1 MSSFALPRRATLTR
15 RPLVAALAAAVLCL
29 ALVAVA
35 ATHDEASVS
44 KRPALA
50 RQQPSPFGDVSRT
63 IWASDKYRGDLGR
76 SLFLTVFGPGVM
88 IAVLVGARCRDPPR
102 RRRKNVPVAHAT
114 YGIAE
119 GEAVVADA
127 SDDDELDL
135 LPAARPIH
143 RNPFGSPGH
152 HNPARCKNTC
162 VYLDRE
168 RAARLA
174 GRGDEILPRERVC
187 REGVARAGRDAY
199 RRDRCQAL
207 DGRVCFYVDD
217 VVVALRAVN

>member
-1 MSSFALPRRATLTR
+1 MSSFALSRRATLTK
-15 RPLVAALAAAVLCL
+15 RPVVVAAAAAALCL

-35 ATHDEASVS
+35 ATHDEASVA
-44 KRPALA
+44 KRPELQ
-50 RQQPSPFGDVSRT
+50 RQPSPFGDVSRT

-76 SLFLTVFGPGVM
+76 SLFLTVFGPGVI
-88 IAVLVGARCRDPPR
+88 IAVLIGARCRDPPR

-143 RNPFGSPGH
+143 RNPFGSPGR
-152 HNPARCKNTC
+152 PQS
-162 VYLDRE
+162 RE
-168 RAARLA
+168 
-174 GRGDEILPRERVC
+174 V
-187 REGVARAGRDAY
+187 
-199 RRDRCQAL
+199 
-207 DGRVCFYVDD
+207 
-217 VVVALRAVN
+217 

>member
-15 RPLVAALAAAVLCL
+15 RPLVAAAAAAALCL

-35 ATHDEASVS
+35 SINEEASVA

-76 SLFLTVFGPGVM
+76 SLFLTVFGPGVI

-102 RRRKNVPVAHAT
+102 RRKNVPVAHAR
-114 YGIAE
+114 YDGEA
-119 GEAVVADA
+119 EAVVADA

-135 LPAARPIH
+135 LPAARPVH
-143 RNPFGSPGH
+143 RNPFGSPGR
-152 HNPARCKNTC
+152 PQS
-162 VYLDRE
+162 RE
-168 RAARLA
+168 
-174 GRGDEILPRERVC
+174 V
-187 REGVARAGRDAY
+187 
-199 RRDRCQAL
+199 
-207 DGRVCFYVDD
+207 
-217 VVVALRAVN
+217 

>member
-15 RPLVAALAAAVLCL
+15 RPLVAAAAAAALCL
-29 ALVAVA
+29 GLVAVA
-35 ATHDEASVS
+35 ATRDEASVA

-76 SLFLTVFGPGVM
+76 SLFLTVFGPGVI

-114 YGIAE
+114 YGSSTAE
-119 GEAVVADA
+119 AIVADA

-143 RNPFGSPGH
+143 RNPFGSPGR
-152 HNPARCKNTC
+152 PQS
-162 VYLDRE
+162 RE
-168 RAARLA
+168 
-174 GRGDEILPRERVC
+174 V
-187 REGVARAGRDAY
+187 
-199 RRDRCQAL
+199 
-207 DGRVCFYVDD
+207 
-217 VVVALRAVN
+217 

>member
-15 RPLVAALAAAVLCL
+15 RPLVVAVAAAALCL

-35 ATHDEASVS
+35 ATRDEANVS
-44 KRPALA
+44 KRPEMA

-76 SLFLTVFGPGVM
+76 SLFLTVFGPGVI

-114 YGIAE
+114 YGVCE
-119 GEAVVADA
+119 TEAVVADA

-135 LPAARPIH
+135 LPAARPVH
-143 RNPFGSPGH
+143 RNPFGSPGR
-152 HNPARCKNTC
+152 PQS
-162 VYLDRE
+162 RE
-168 RAARLA
+168 
-174 GRGDEILPRERVC
+174 V
-187 REGVARAGRDAY
+187 
-199 RRDRCQAL
+199 
-207 DGRVCFYVDD
+207 
-217 VVVALRAVN
+217 

>member
-1 MSSFALPRRATLTR
+1 MSSFALPRRASLMK
-15 RPLVAALAAAVLCL
+15 RPLVAAVAATALCL

-35 ATHDEASVS
+35 ATRDEATVS

-76 SLFLTVFGPGVM
+76 SLFLTVFGPGVI
-88 IAVLVGARCRDPPR
+88 IAVLIGARCREPPR

-119 GEAVVADA
+119 GVVADA

-143 RNPFGSPGH
+143 RNPFGSPGR
-152 HNPARCKNTC
+152 PQS
-162 VYLDRE
+162 RE
-168 RAARLA
+168 
-174 GRGDEILPRERVC
+174 V
-187 REGVARAGRDAY
+187 
-199 RRDRCQAL
+199 
-207 DGRVCFYVDD
+207 
-217 VVVALRAVN
+217 

>member
-1 MSSFALPRRATLTR
+1 MSSFALPRRATLMK
-15 RPLVAALAAAVLCL
+15 RPLVVAAAAAALCL
-29 ALVAVA
+29 GLVAVA
-35 ATHDEASVS
+35 ATRDDASVA

-76 SLFLTVFGPGVM
+76 SFFLTVFGPGVI

-114 YGIAE
+114 YGVCE
-119 GEAVVADA
+119 TEAVVADA

-143 RNPFGSPGH
+143 RNPFGSPGR
-152 HNPARCKNTC
+152 PQS
-162 VYLDRE
+162 RE
-168 RAARLA
+168 
-174 GRGDEILPRERVC
+174 V
-187 REGVARAGRDAY
+187 
-199 RRDRCQAL
+199 
-207 DGRVCFYVDD
+207 
-217 VVVALRAVN
+217 

>member
-15 RPLVAALAAAVLCL
+15 RPFVAAAAAATLCL

-76 SLFLTVFGPGVM
+76 SLFLTVFGPGVI
-88 IAVLVGARCRDPPR
+88 IAVLIGARCRDPPR
-102 RRRKNVPVAHAT
+102 RRRKNVPVAA
-114 YGIAE
+114 YGTPTA
-119 GEAVVADA
+119 EAVVADA

-143 RNPFGSPGH
+143 RNPFGSPG
-152 HNPARCKNTC
+152 
-162 VYLDRE
+162 
-168 RAARLA
+168 
-174 GRGDEILPRERVC
+174 
-187 REGVARAGRDAY
+187 
-199 RRDRCQAL
+199 
-207 DGRVCFYVDD
+207 
-217 VVVALRAVN
+217 

>member
-1 MSSFALPRRATLTR
+1 MRLGLV
-15 RPLVAALAAAVLCL
+15 VAAAAAALCL

-35 ATHDEASVS
+35 ATHDEATVS

-76 SLFLTVFGPGVM
+76 SLFLTVFGPGVI
-88 IAVLVGARCRDPPR
+88 IAVLIGARCRDPPR

-119 GEAVVADA
+119 GEAAVADA

-143 RNPFGSPGH
+143 RNPFGSPGR
-152 HNPARCKNTC
+152 PQS
-162 VYLDRE
+162 RE
-168 RAARLA
+168 
-174 GRGDEILPRERVC
+174 V
-187 REGVARAGRDAY
+187 
-199 RRDRCQAL
+199 
-207 DGRVCFYVDD
+207 
-217 VVVALRAVN
+217 

>member
-1 MSSFALPRRATLTR
+1 MSSFALPRRATLTK
-15 RPLVAALAAAVLCL
+15 RPLVAAAAAAALCL

-76 SLFLTVFGPGVM
+76 SLFLTVFGPGVI

-114 YGIAE
+114 YGVCE
-119 GEAVVADA
+119 TEAVVADA

-135 LPAARPIH
+135 LPAARPVH
-143 RNPFGSPGH
+143 RNPFGSPGR
-152 HNPARCKNTC
+152 PQS
-162 VYLDRE
+162 RE
-168 RAARLA
+168 
-174 GRGDEILPRERVC
+174 V
-187 REGVARAGRDAY
+187 
-199 RRDRCQAL
+199 
-207 DGRVCFYVDD
+207 
-217 VVVALRAVN
+217 